1 MVFHQQ
7 PLLPHPSQP
16 LRATTRWRGS
26 RTPAHALLYVQASL
40 TVTVRHPVTLSLPL
54 PPSIS
59 LSSSLSS
66 LLAASRPISF
76 PRLFSLSRALLN
88 SLHSLKAWVWSMAGR
103 CVTRGTDAGL
113 VYYSTISTS
122 KTTKKG
128 RAGKGGC
135 REANLTARSKEWRTS
150 QITRLLCDTQPSL
163 EFFLPGVKKIYLLTK
178 RFLLNVSVP
187 AREEN
192 CSKNWIFRRSGISP
206 CSMNDAIEGERA
218 SFNLSR
224 WKVHS
229 DLTSL

>member
-59 LSSSLSS
+59 LSPSLSS

-128 RAGKGGC
+128 RAGKGGS
-135 REANLTARSKEWRTS
+135 R
-150 QITRLLCDTQPSL
+150 
-163 EFFLPGVKKIYLLTK
+163 
-178 RFLLNVSVP
+178 
-187 AREEN
+187 
-192 CSKNWIFRRSGISP
+192 
-206 CSMNDAIEGERA
+206 EGEPCRA
-218 SFNLSR
+218 VKRMAN
-224 WKVHS
+224 VTNHS
-229 DLTSL
+229 AFVWHPTLARIFFFPGWRKFTCWRRDSC